1 MGTGKTAPQFVT
13 ILDVAALI
21 ENEHKR
27 LPGEP

>member
-1 MGTGKTAPQFVT
+1 MGTRKITPQFVT

-27 LPGEP
+27 LPGKP